1 MSKFYNLFPKIK
13 YNVDGNPYN
22 NLTVLTNVF
31 FRIKVRDAVKANIFA
46 YYDVDVSDSDTMEIL
61 AEKYYGDPEMHW
73 LIALTNDI
81 IDAKYDWVLNTR
93 DFTNFIKAKYGTIA
107 NAKSTTHHYTK
118 TIKRET
124 ISGIYEDVIEID
136 LDTYNTLSASSYEV
150 LTLSDGTSV
159 TETITKQAVSNYE
172 YEYNLN
178 ESKRQIKLIKSEYM
192 GDIMS
197 ELKKQ
202 LEEENPTLRI
212 GMKRIG

>member
-46 YYDVDVSDSDTMEIL
+46 YYDVDVTDGDTMEIL
-61 AEKYYGDPEMHW
+61 AEKYYGDAEMHW

-107 NAKSTTHHYTK
+107 NAKSAVHHYTK

-124 ISGIYEDVIEID
+124 INGIYEDVIEID
-136 LDTYNTLSASSYEV
+136 LDTYNTLSSSSYEL

-159 TETITKQAVSNYE
+159 TETITKQAVSNYD

-178 ESKRQIKLIKSEYM
+178 ESKRQIKLIKKEYM
-192 GDIMS
+192 GDIMT
-197 ELKKQ
+197 ELKRQ
-202 LEEENPTLRI
+202 LEQENPTLRI